1 MKRFKVLMV
10 GLVLG
15 LGILTGCDA
24 EVPNGTTPDSENE
37 QVEESIE
44 EPEQET
50 ESPESD
56 DIENG
61 EIEMEEIAEENSYEK
76 NSKGDGEYKTLNLS
90 VYVSSDD
97 ATTLKREVRPLKVE
111 DMRVGWAVL
120 NALKEDPEEDGAYP
134 AVPKNI
140 SFNKL
145 VIKEGIAIVDFDDGG
160 VGMGSAGESMFIE
173 SVILSLTKFPTVEKV
188 RFTRNGEENP
198 ELGNVVLDGEYD
210 RSYVTYSKVLD

>member
-1 MKRFKVLMV
+1 MKRLKILTIGLAL
-10 GLVLG
+10 GLVV
-15 LGILTGCDA
+15 LTGCDA
-24 EVPNGTTPDSENE
+24 EVQNGTAPDSGNE
-37 QVEESIE
+37 QVQ
-44 EPEQET
+44 EPEKE
-50 ESPESD
+50 PEEKPKED

-61 EIEMEEIAEENSYEK
+61 EIEVEDIEEESSYEK
-76 NSKGDGEYKTLNLS
+76 NSKGDGEYKTVNLS

-120 NALKEDPEEDGAYP
+120 NALKEEPKEEGYSP
-134 AVPKNI
+134 SVPDNI
-140 SFNKL
+140 EFNKL
-145 VIKEGIAIVDFDDGG
+145 VIKDGIAVVDFDDNG

-188 RFTRNGEENP
+188 KFTRNGEESP

-210 RSYVTYSKVLD
+210 RSYVTYSKVVD